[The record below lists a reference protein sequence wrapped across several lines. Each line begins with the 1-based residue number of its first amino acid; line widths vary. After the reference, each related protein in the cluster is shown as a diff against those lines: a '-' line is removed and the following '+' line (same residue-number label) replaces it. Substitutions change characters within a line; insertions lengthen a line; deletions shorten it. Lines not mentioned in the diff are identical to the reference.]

1 MLHVRIVLITLPRKE
16 VMLAI
21 YVGSI
26 QRSRDELSN
35 GKEALADPCQA
46 RNVFLFLPSSCAVM
60 NHSSQ
65 QCMLGEMA
73 LEEQSWLIRASLNG
87 GRTVVHCTVVHC
99 REY

>member
-1 MLHVRIVLITLPRKE
+1 MSGYRLDRSTPFYTKGKRSCWQYMLE
-16 VMLAI
+16 VFK
-21 YVGSI
+21 
-26 QRSRDELSN
+26 DELSN